1 MLSFLYSHQK
11 HQKLASLLPSLALVQ
26 TTLKSPHNRMIHS
39 TILHFLGYK
48 KSSVESFKCRI
59 CKYTLQNLSYFSW
72 KWKMLE
78 VKFQDQS
85 WGFS

>member
-1 MLSFLYSHQK
+1 
-11 HQKLASLLPSLALVQ
+11 
-26 TTLKSPHNRMIHS
+26 MIHS
-39 TILHFLGYK
+39 TILYFLGYK
-48 KSSVESFKCRI
+48 KSSGSPSKSPLLFCIISHHQIKLPCLKTQISGSSVESFKCRI